1 MKKSSEMLD
10 VGDVKYGLMCLHLA
24 GVQLCFVISVV
35 FLVLRVDGC
44 LVDFAFSAQL

>member
-24 GVQLCFVISVV
+24 GVRLCFVISVV
-35 FLVLRVDGC
+35 DYTVFVVPCPVCRWLSR
-44 LVDFAFSAQL
+44 